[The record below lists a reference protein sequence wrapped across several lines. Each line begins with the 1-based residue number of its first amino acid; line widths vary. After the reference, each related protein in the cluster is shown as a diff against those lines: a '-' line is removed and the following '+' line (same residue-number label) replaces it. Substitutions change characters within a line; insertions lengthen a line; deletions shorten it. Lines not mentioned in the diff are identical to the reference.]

1 MKCLFTNKKFE
12 ELACFII
19 SLIYCTIYGY
29 ITGYHL
35 VAAINFIPIFICII
49 YINAIINNF
58 NKENRDY
65 YKKYFEVKSLY
76 GAFSWILLYGLLY
89 ILFFLETYP
98 LNFGFIVTIYLFIFF
113 YYICSLLGRSKLVK
127 EYKVAF
133 SGIAIIAFISI
144 FMIFGVGDKIVKTA
158 YNLRKASF
166 SMYDYPMAQGENLR
180 MSFKEAGLY
189 IDNKNI
195 KKMAIAHALHQGA
208 YHEDALKNLSIGDN
222 TNVYYWCADID
233 PNNKENTYNTVLATT
248 DKKTGD
254 FIIFCGLNG
263 NIKIPAKLNSQKQ
276 RNLMGNLV
284 INERI

>member
-1 MKCLFTNKKFE
+1 MNIKRKPDTIILFMG
-12 ELACFII
+12 
-19 SLIYCTIYGY
+19 SVIYSIIYGY

-35 VAAINFIPIFICII
+35 VAVINFIPIFICIT
-49 YINAIINNF
+49 YINAIINTF
-58 NKENRDY
+58 NKKNRSY
-65 YKKYFEVKSLY
+65 YKKYFEAKSLY
-76 GAFSWILLYGLLY
+76 GAFGWILLYGLLY

-133 SGIAIIAFISI
+133 SAIAIISLISI
-144 FMIFGVGDKIVKTA
+144 FMIFDAGDKITKTA
-158 YNLRKASF
+158 YNIRKASF
-166 SMYDYPMAQGENLR
+166 SMYDYPLAQGENLR

-189 IDNKNI
+189 VDNKNI
-195 KKMAIAHALHQGA
+195 ENMPIAHALHQGA
-208 YHEDALKNLSIGDN
+208 YKKDALKNLSIGDH
-222 TNVYYWCADID
+222 TNVYFWCADID
-233 PNNKENTYNTVLATT
+233 PNNRENTYNTVLATT

-263 NIKIPAKLNSQKQ
+263 NITIPAKWNSQKQ

-284 INERI
+284 INEYS